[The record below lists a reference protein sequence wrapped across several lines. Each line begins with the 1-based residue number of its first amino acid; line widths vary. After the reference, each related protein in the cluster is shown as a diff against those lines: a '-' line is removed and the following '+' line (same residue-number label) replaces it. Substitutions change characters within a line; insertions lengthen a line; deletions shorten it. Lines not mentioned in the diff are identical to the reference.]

1 MRDGQLAGWSITC
14 LALVASAFLAF
25 WWTESGRLPAGGDE
39 PHYLVIAASVV
50 RDLDFDVSNNYR
62 REAATSEITDAA
74 LAPHAYRHGTTLWPQ
89 HMPGLGV
96 LLAIPFGLGGVA
108 GTRVVLTA
116 MLIAA
121 LGMAVYRWSRTCL
134 RPADAA
140 LATLGV
146 LACGPVLFGASQVYP
161 DLPAGVAVLGLA
173 GWLWGAE
180 RRTRLGWCVYW
191 GVAGLLCWL
200 HVKYYAPSAVLA
212 VLGVWRLWRDPDVR
226 FPPATHA
233 AFGALYAAGPV
244 SFWMFSLPAFGNLMG
259 GRSAG
264 AEMNTDVA
272 RAVELFLGLHLDQVH
287 GLFVQQPLL
296 LPGLVALG
304 WMIRRRHPLLL
315 PWLVL
320 YASLMVPNAMQQIPY
335 GGHVAP
341 AGRFGWSA
349 MWLWLLPLG
358 IACREAWTA
367 ASFAPL
373 VRLGVLLTIVYQATL
388 AFTWVPVPQ
397 RLFSGLF
404 PPDVWQPSLFAPEV
418 MLSLPKFGPHGGGGY
433 PPNIVWTLAAFSLIA
448 AGFLQRCQ
456 WRYLPAA
463 ATAVAALVL
472 LPVEDTLER
481 SRTAPRRYEAEHT
494 PARCTVH
501 PRSDASNGRLCRQ
514 NEEFHY
520 AVSGPYVSLEPG
532 RYRIVAAL
540 RQWRRRTPGRGS
552 LQIVADRGYTF
563 IARRDF
569 RLVPSVNHRFITHEF
584 EVDRKLRDAEFRVRG
599 FRGLEVDYI
608 DVARFP
614 SAGNAVR

>member
-1 MRDGQLAGWSITC
+1 MRDGQLAGWSVTC
-14 LALVASAFLAF
+14 LALVASACLAF
-25 WWTESGRLPAGGDE
+25 WWTESGRLPAAGDE
-39 PHYLVIAASVV
+39 PHYLVIAASVA
-50 RDLDFDVSNNYR
+50 RDVDFDVGNNYR
-62 REAATSEITDAA
+62 HEAATSEIVDGVLT
-74 LAPHAYRHGTTLWPQ
+74 PHAYWRGTRAWPQ

-108 GTRVVLTA
+108 GARVVLAA
-116 MLIAA
+116 MLVAG

-146 LACGPVLFGASQVYP
+146 LACGPVLFGASQMYP

-212 VLGVWRLWRDPDVR
+212 VLGIWKLWRDPDVR
-226 FPPATHA
+226 FAPATHA
-233 AFGALYAAGPV
+233 AFGVLYAAGPV

-264 AEMNTDVA
+264 TELNTSVSH
-272 RAVELFLGLHLDQVH
+272 AVELFLGLHFDQVH
-287 GLFVQQPLL
+287 GLFVQHPLL
-296 LPGLVALG
+296 LPGLAALG
-304 WMIRRRHPLLL
+304 WMMRRRHPLLL
-315 PWLVL
+315 PWFLL
-320 YASLMVPNAMQQIPY
+320 YASLIVPNALQQVPY

-349 MWLWLLPLG
+349 MWLWLFPLG
-358 IACREAWTA
+358 IAVRDVRTKT
-367 ASFAPL
+367 SFAAL
-373 VRLGVLLTIVYQATL
+373 LRLSVVLAIAYQAVL
-388 AFTWVPVPQ
+388 ALAWVPVPQ
-397 RLFSGLF
+397 RLFNNLF
-404 PPDVWQPSLFAPEV
+404 PPDVWQPSLFAPGV
-418 MLSLPKFGPHGGGGY
+418 MLSLPKFGPHGDAAY
-433 PPNIVWTLAAFSLIA
+433 PPNIVWTLAAFSLLA
-448 AGFLQRCQ
+448 AGFQQRRR

-463 ATAVAALVL
+463 ATAVAAFLL
-472 LPVEDTLER
+472 LPVEDTLAR

-501 PRSDASNGRLCRQ
+501 HRPDASNGLLCRQ
-514 NEEFHY
+514 AEEHQY

-540 RQWRRRTPGRGS
+540 RQWGRRNPGRGS
-552 LQIVADRGYTF
+552 LQVVANRGYTV

-569 RLVPSVNHRFITHEF
+569 RLEPSVNSRFILLEL

-599 FRGLEVDYI
+599 YRGLEVDYI
-608 DVARFP
+608 DVTLFP
-614 SAGNAVR
+614 GAGNGVR